1 MHIETSGFK
10 NNPVTEHES
19 NDSDRKKKPATFYNK
34 KKTSRVALF
43 ARQRENMVIQTSIL
57 TVDAKHEITHDK
69 PKNRFEFF
77 YDRWKILFRRA
88 KLWNALA
95 KLQERKHFLKLK
107 ITRIN
112 EIHRSI
118 LSFFLIISYRNWIQR
133 ALRNGKTQPIPLFLG
148 FLSLY

>member
-1 MHIETSGFK
+1 MRAMIQ
-10 NNPVTEHES
+10 TE
-19 NDSDRKKKPATFYNK
+19 KKKPATFYN

-43 ARQRENMVIQTSIL
+43 ARQRENKVIQTSIL
-57 TVDAKHEITHDK
+57 TVDAEHEITHDK

-77 YDRWKILFRRA
+77 YDRWKMLFRRA

-118 LSFFLIISYRNWIQR
+118 LSFFS
-133 ALRNGKTQPIPLFLG
+133 
-148 FLSLY
+148 LSLIEIEFNGR

>member
-34 KKTSRVALF
+34 KTSRVALF
-43 ARQRENMVIQTSIL
+43 ARQREKMVIQISIL
-57 TVDAKHEITHDK
+57 TVDAEHELTHDK

-77 YDRWKILFRRA
+77 YDRWKMLFRRA

-118 LSFFLIISYRNWIQR
+118 LSFFLIISHRNWIQW

>member
-34 KKTSRVALF
+34 KTSRVALF

-57 TVDAKHEITHDK
+57 TVDAEHEITHDK

-77 YDRWKILFRRA
+77 YDRWKMLFRRA

-118 LSFFLIISYRNWIQR
+118 LSFFS
-133 ALRNGKTQPIPLFLG
+133 
-148 FLSLY
+148 LSLIEIEFNGR

>member
-19 NDSDRKKKPATFYNK
+19 NDSDRKKKNPATFYN

-57 TVDAKHEITHDK
+57 TVDAEHEITHDK

-77 YDRWKILFRRA
+77 YDRWKMLFRRA
-88 KLWNALA
+88 KL
-95 KLQERKHFLKLK
+95 
-107 ITRIN
+107 
-112 EIHRSI
+112 
-118 LSFFLIISYRNWIQR
+118 
-133 ALRNGKTQPIPLFLG
+133 
-148 FLSLY
+148 

>member
-57 TVDAKHEITHDK
+57 TVDAEHEITHDK

>member
-19 NDSDRKKKPATFYNK
+19 SDSDRKKKPLQPSTI

-43 ARQRENMVIQTSIL
+43 ERQRENIVIQTSIL
-57 TVDAKHEITHDK
+57 TVDAEHEITHDK

-77 YDRWKILFRRA
+77 YDRWKMLFRRA

-118 LSFFLIISYRNWIQR
+118 LSFFSHYL
-133 ALRNGKTQPIPLFLG
+133 L
-148 FLSLY
+148 

>member
-10 NNPVTEHES
+10 NNPVTEQES
-19 NDSDRKKKPATFYNK
+19 NDSDRKKNPAIFYN

-43 ARQRENMVIQTSIL
+43 ARQRENIVIQTSIL
-57 TVDAKHEITHDK
+57 TVDAEHEITHDK

-77 YDRWKILFRRA
+77 YDRWKMLFRRA
-88 KLWNALA
+88 KLWNVLA

-118 LSFFLIISYRNWIQR
+118 LSFFLIISYKNWIQR